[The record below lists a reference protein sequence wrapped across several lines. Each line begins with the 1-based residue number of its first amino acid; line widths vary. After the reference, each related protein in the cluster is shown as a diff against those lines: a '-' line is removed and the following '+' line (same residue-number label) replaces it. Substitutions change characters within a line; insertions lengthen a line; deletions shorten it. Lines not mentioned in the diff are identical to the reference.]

1 MDADDSPDPTR
12 RGNPDRLLLAG
23 RRGDPVPLR
32 GADLSGL
39 DRGPGGAALDRR
51 SGTDLTRPQVRD
63 WRLAGWLLAATLTA
77 LAAFGISRLRFD
89 DDLQAL
95 VRDGSA
101 QLDLVDEIADV
112 FGPPDRDCIV
122 RAAAR
127 SGDIFDAESL
137 TALESLAG
145 RLRGIEGVDEVRS
158 IFDIRRQGT
167 AGVVL
172 PVIPRTSDPLDA
184 ESLAR
189 AKARASGHPL
199 VAGHL
204 LSADASS
211 SLLLVQLSAT
221 ADRPPASSAVVARIE
236 AVLAESAPAE
246 GPLALE
252 LTGLPALREQATRA
266 LRHDMLMFNSI
277 GLVLAVMLSAVV
289 ARSLRSTVVASL
301 PPFVGAIWALGTLGL
316 LGAPVNILTSV
327 VPSLALVVGT
337 CDSIHFIEDMR
348 RSARRGL
355 DPLAASSGAIR
366 RIGMACG
373 LTSIVTAIGFASL
386 AVARIEAVRTFGIA
400 AAIGALASFMAV
412 TLLTPL
418 IASTRFCSG
427 LRLGRSS
434 PLAGRVA
441 NVLAALSVRH
451 ARPLVVVACS
461 LTAALAFVGSG
472 LDADTRIIDSLPSGA
487 PASQALA
494 RVDAEFGGV
503 MGVDVVVEWPA
514 DVDWRDPAV
523 LDALALAE
531 AAVGRE
537 AGISRTISLSTVAA
551 GMPPRVRRRLDV
563 DSVSDLVSPE
573 SRMALVRARVADLG
587 SRRLEEI
594 YDRVDASLA
603 RLEQDR
609 PGWRFRLAGMSV
621 VSARNIRQL
630 VRDLGSS
637 LVVEVL
643 VIGCILAVAFRSP
656 LAGIVSMLPNIFPL
670 VVIAALLV
678 ITGRSLD
685 PATVIV
691 FNVCLG
697 LAVDDTV
704 HVLSALTRNR
714 KEGVSI
720 GSAVRRAVSEMGN
733 AVVIGGVVL
742 TVGFAAVTAS
752 SVPSL
757 AGFGVL
763 ACAAVAS
770 ATVAE
775 LLFLPALLVVTDSV
789 VTRCWPLF
797 RDGIFGGTSP
807 GCRARGTIGAGFLP
821 APPSSL

>member
-1 MDADDSPDPTR
+1 M
-12 RGNPDRLLLAG
+12 
-23 RRGDPVPLR
+23 
-32 GADLSGL
+32 
-39 DRGPGGAALDRR
+39 
-51 SGTDLTRPQVRD
+51 
-63 WRLAGWLLAATLTA
+63 
-77 LAAFGISRLRFD
+77 
-89 DDLQAL
+89 
-95 VRDGSA
+95 
-101 QLDLVDEIADV
+101 DEIADV

-137 TALESLAG
+137 TALEDLAG
-145 RLRGIEGVDEVRS
+145 RLRGIEGVDDVRS

-301 PPFVGAIWALGTLGL
+301 PPFIGAIWALGTLGL

-789 VTRCWPLF
+789 VTRYWPLF

-807 GCRARGTIGAGFLP
+807 GCRARGTVGAGFLP

>member
-1 MDADDSPDPTR
+1 M
-12 RGNPDRLLLAG
+12 
-23 RRGDPVPLR
+23 
-32 GADLSGL
+32 
-39 DRGPGGAALDRR
+39 
-51 SGTDLTRPQVRD
+51 
-63 WRLAGWLLAATLTA
+63 
-77 LAAFGISRLRFD
+77 
-89 DDLQAL
+89 
-95 VRDGSA
+95 
-101 QLDLVDEIADV
+101 DEIADV

-145 RLRGIEGVDEVRS
+145 RLRVIEGVDDVRS

-189 AKARASGHPL
+189 PKARARGHPL

-301 PPFVGAIWALGTLGL
+301 PPFIGAIWALGTLGL

-348 RSARRGL
+348 RSARRGI

-451 ARPLVVVACS
+451 ARPLVVLACS

>member
-1 MDADDSPDPTR
+1 M
-12 RGNPDRLLLAG
+12 
-23 RRGDPVPLR
+23 
-32 GADLSGL
+32 
-39 DRGPGGAALDRR
+39 
-51 SGTDLTRPQVRD
+51 
-63 WRLAGWLLAATLTA
+63 
-77 LAAFGISRLRFD
+77 
-89 DDLQAL
+89 
-95 VRDGSA
+95 
-101 QLDLVDEIADV
+101 DEIADV

-127 SGDIFDAESL
+127 SGDIFDAKSL
-137 TALESLAG
+137 TALEKLAG
-145 RLRGIEGVDEVRS
+145 RLRRIEGVDDVRS

-189 AKARASGHPL
+189 AKTRASGHPL

-236 AVLAESAPAE
+236 AVLAESASAE
-246 GPLALE
+246 GPLAIE

-266 LRHDMLMFNSI
+266 LRHDMLVFNSI

-301 PPFVGAIWALGTLGL
+301 PPFIGAIWALGTLGL

-434 PLAGRVA
+434 PLAGRMA

-451 ARPLVVVACS
+451 ARPLVVLACS

-537 AGISRTISLSTVAA
+537 AGISRTFSLSTVTA

-770 ATVAE
+770 ATVVE

-789 VTRCWPLF
+789 VTRYWPLF

-807 GCRARGTIGAGFLP
+807 GCRARGTVGAGFLP

>member
-1 MDADDSPDPTR
+1 M
-12 RGNPDRLLLAG
+12 
-23 RRGDPVPLR
+23 
-32 GADLSGL
+32 
-39 DRGPGGAALDRR
+39 
-51 SGTDLTRPQVRD
+51 
-63 WRLAGWLLAATLTA
+63 
-77 LAAFGISRLRFD
+77 
-89 DDLQAL
+89 
-95 VRDGSA
+95 
-101 QLDLVDEIADV
+101 DEIADV

-145 RLRGIEGVDEVRS
+145 RLRVIEGVDDVRS

-236 AVLAESAPAE
+236 AVLTESAPAE

-301 PPFVGAIWALGTLGL
+301 PPFIGAIWALGTLGL

-348 RSARRGL
+348 RSARRGI

-451 ARPLVVVACS
+451 ARPLVVLACS

-537 AGISRTISLSTVAA
+537 DGISRTISLSTVAA

-563 DSVSDLVSPE
+563 DSVSDLVAPE

>member
-145 RLRGIEGVDEVRS
+145 RLRGIEGVDDVRS

-236 AVLAESAPAE
+236 AVLTESAPAE

-301 PPFVGAIWALGTLGL
+301 PPFIGAIWALGTLGL

-348 RSARRGL
+348 RSARRGI

-789 VTRCWPLF
+789 VTRYWPLF

-807 GCRARGTIGAGFLP
+807 GCRARSTVGAGFLP
-821 APPSSL
+821 APPNSL